1 MSLLSFL
8 ELNANFGK
16 TSYYGF
22 WFSLWFHCV
31 LNVTICFYFLWS
43 CLVLCSHQR
52 INFKTHAASVFPYPF
67 ASKRD
72 QRNAKTIYE
81 QKLAVLSK
89 VQLPCSHP
97 VPWYYHLSLQAAIWN
112 WNQRLRIIIFIIIIH
127 EFLEITSIPC
137 LSACFSTNFPLKI
150 HCYFKKQGESWRH
163 QPWSSGDTMLNV
175 IWLLWWN
182 RNKINAY
189 L

>member
-52 INFKTHAASVFPYPF
+52 INFKTHAASVFPYPC
-67 ASKRD
+67 AAKRD

-81 QKLAVLSK
+81 QKLAVSSK

-97 VPWYYHLSLQAAIWN
+97 VPWYYHCISTSSNVKLEPTSTYHHLHHYYLWISRNNIHPLLVRLLFYKFSPKNTLLFQKAGRKLETSAMK
-112 WNQRLRIIIFIIIIH
+112 QRRH
-127 EFLEITSIPC
+127 N
-137 LSACFSTNFPLKI
+137 AK
-150 HCYFKKQGESWRH
+150 CYMT
-163 QPWSSGDTMLNV
+163 TMME
-175 IWLLWWN
+175 
-182 RNKINAY
+182 
-189 L
+189 